1 MTGVSGEPVAVTH
14 PRLPPRT
21 RTAKAG
27 TWWGRAWV
35 RAVEEAAYAEEDL
48 VAARKLARAG
58 KVGGIRVEQGRAW
71 AAVEDTGGLWAT
83 DVVVPVLD
91 GDLRDALVETV
102 AAAAGRI
109 TSLLA
114 GDLPHE
120 LVEHA
125 EEAGVELLPYGGELV
140 ASCTCDAWVD
150 PCVHALALLAQVGWL
165 VEADPFVLLHLRGL
179 PREELL
185 SRLHALGPGSAVGPA
200 TEPAGPDDPDLDAA
214 LDAAAR
220 AARFLER
227 LEAGDGAVEH
237 LL

>member
-1 MTGVSGEPVAVTH
+1 MSALTH

-21 RTAKAG
+21 RSARAS
-27 TWWGRAWV
+27 TWWGKAWV

-48 VAARKLARAG
+48 AAARRLARG
-58 KVGGIRVEQGRAW
+58 GRLGGIRVEPGRATV
-71 AAVEDTGGLWAT
+71 AVEDTGGLWAT
-83 DVVVPVLD
+83 AVDVPVLD
-91 GDLRDALVETV
+91 PAATDALVETV
-102 AAAAGRI
+102 AAVAGRI

-125 EEAGVELLPYGGELV
+125 EEAGVELLPFGGEL
-140 ASCTCDAWVD
+140 AGTCTCDAWVD
-150 PCVHALALLAQVGWL
+150 PCVHALALLQQLTWL
-165 VEADPFVLLHLRGL
+165 VEDDPFVLLHLRGL
-179 PREELL
+179 GREDLL
-185 SRLHALGPGSAVGPA
+185 SRLHAAPPPA
-200 TEPAGPDDPDLDAA
+200 ADPAPDDPDLDAA

-227 LEAGDGAVEH
+227 LGSGDGAVDH

>member
-200 TEPAGPDDPDLDAA
+200 TEPAGPADPDLDAA

>member
-1 MTGVSGEPVAVTH
+1 MSSPVAVTH
-14 PRLPPRT
+14 PRLAPRT
-21 RTAKAG
+21 RTARAT

-48 VAARKLARAG
+48 LAGRKLARAG
-58 KVGGIRVEQGRAW
+58 RVGGIRVEPGRAW
-71 AAVEDTGGLWAT
+71 AAVEDTGGLWAA
-83 DVVVPVLD
+83 DVVVPLLD
-91 GDLRDALVETV
+91 EELRDALVETV

-140 ASCTCDAWVD
+140 ASCTCEAWVD
-150 PCVHALALLAQVGWL
+150 PCAHALALLQQLGWL
-165 VEADPFVLLHLRGL
+165 LEADPFVLLHLRGL

-185 SRLHALGPGSAVGPA
+185 VRLHAHGPGTGSAGSSA
-200 TEPAGPDDPDLDAA
+200 DTDAGADADPDLDAA

-227 LEAGDGAVEH
+227 LEAGDGSVEH

>member
-1 MTGVSGEPVAVTH
+1 MTAITH
-14 PRLPPRT
+14 PRVAARKQAARAT
-21 RTAKAG
+21 
-27 TWWGRAWV
+27 TWWGKAWV

-48 VAARKLARAG
+48 VAARRLARAG
-58 KVGGIRVEQGRAW
+58 LLGGIRVEPGRATV
-71 AAVEDTGGLWAT
+71 AVEDAGGLWAT
-83 DVVVPVLD
+83 SVEVPVLEP
-91 GDLRDALVETV
+91 DARAALLETV
-102 AAAAGRI
+102 AAVAGRV

-125 EEAGVELLPYGGELV
+125 EEAGAELLPYGGEL
-140 ASCTCDAWVD
+140 AATCTCDSWVD
-150 PCVHALALLAQVGWL
+150 PCTHALALLHQLAWL
-165 VEADPFVLLHLRGL
+165 VEADPFVLLHLRGV

-185 SRLHALGPGSAVGPA
+185 AGLHAPA
-200 TEPAGPDDPDLDAA
+200 PRATDDDPDLDAA

-227 LEAGDGAVEH
+227 LSSGDSSLDH